1 MVSAS
6 KYKLAFCG
14 NRIFAAKKCPCH
26 GESGGKMVGL
36 QTWKYSRNLSGI
48 DRDKRMKEGQLMT
61 SHGNQGAAA
70 KLAKNSV
77 QGLKELENMLAE
89 SPSPERVS
97 SKLAQILNVARNEVA
112 VLRLEKG
119 CLRFV
124 FPPELRAAGM
134 IPVSSS
140 AVAARTA
147 ATGTSLLSNSFA
159 RVNHVRLS
167 ESVKLGAKDDN
178 QASEQ
183 MPIQKIMSVPV
194 AQPGG
199 KIIGVIQVSRK
210 GLDSSLAGGDFTSED
225 LKRLEQAATVVAR
238 MPFMEEGTPVGESAS

>member
-1 MVSAS
+1 MSS
-6 KYKLAFCG
+6 
-14 NRIFAAKKCPCH
+14 P
-26 GESGGKMVGL
+26 S
-36 QTWKYSRNLSGI
+36 
-48 DRDKRMKEGQLMT
+48 
-61 SHGNQGAAA
+61 NQGAGA
-70 KLAKNSV
+70 KPTKDNSNGV
-77 QGLKELENMLAE
+77 KELKKMLDE
-89 SPSPERVS
+89 SPSPDRVS
-97 SKLAQILNVARNEVA
+97 AKLAQILNVARNEVA

-159 RVNHVRLS
+159 RVKHVSLF

-194 AQPGG
+194 SQPGG
-199 KIIGVIQVSRK
+199 KIVGVIQVSRK

-238 MPFMEEGTPVGESAS
+238 MPFMQEGAPVGESAS

>member
-1 MVSAS
+1 MSS
-6 KYKLAFCG
+6 
-14 NRIFAAKKCPCH
+14 P
-26 GESGGKMVGL
+26 S
-36 QTWKYSRNLSGI
+36 
-48 DRDKRMKEGQLMT
+48 
-61 SHGNQGAAA
+61 NQGAGA
-70 KLAKNSV
+70 KPTKDNCNGV
-77 QGLKELENMLAE
+77 KELEKMLDE
-89 SPSPERVS
+89 SPSPDRVS
-97 SKLAQILNVARNEVA
+97 AKLAQILNVARNEVA

-119 CLRFV
+119 SLRFV
-124 FPPELRAAGM
+124 FPPELRAAGI

-159 RVNHVRLS
+159 RVKHVSLF

-194 AQPGG
+194 SQPGG
-199 KIIGVIQVSRK
+199 KIVGVIQVSRK